1 MLRPKNNDRMV
12 YEEYNPST
20 LNIVWS
26 VSEGIELILK
36 SGFESV
42 LLVLFIYLFEILI
55 FTLHCIACDF

>member
-1 MLRPKNNDRMV
+1 MLRPKNNDRTV